1 MKDTACRPPPPPLP
15 PPSLRRGQRIRSKMI
30 IYPFRND
37 SSTFSSIMTTMIML
51 MYLLLGLLVLH
62 VNLLSTFGFSP
73 LYSNS
78 NSRSRLNEPQ
88 YHQANQ
94 LLHPKETTRRRRK
107 TAKLLPSRKQK
118 PWGRLDAASAVQDNG
133 SGKISDD
140 HDAQNSQK
148 KSFVWKF
155 GGSSLANAERVDH
168 VCHLIKEYG
177 ETLPRAVVC
186 SAMGKTTN
194 MLLQA
199 GEAALK
205 QGKVDDETM
214 DAIRELHKKAMNEF
228 GFDERM
234 CQPVLDLLDEC
245 RQLLV
250 GVSITQELTLKSKD
264 KLVSYGERCSVRI
277 VSERLRQL
285 TVPAVAIDAW
295 DAGIWTDD
303 KFGDANLLP
312 DYEKSI
318 SGALSKIE
326 KGSDDDDDHDSVY
339 IVTGFLGKTE
349 DGHIT
354 TLGRGGSDLTAT
366 AVGAALESDEIWA
379 WKDVDGVLSA
389 DPRRVPHA
397 IPLDYI
403 SYEQAQELAVFGAQ
417 VLHPIAMQPALK
429 AGIPVRVKNSYN
441 PEATGTVIGQ
451 KKDAVTVGSGRL
463 VTAITYQTDVTVL
476 DISSSTM
483 MGTYGFLARV
493 FQAFEKHRLSVDVLA
508 SSEVSVSLTLDQ
520 KQNPSEI
527 QGLLT
532 TLADCAEITRKDGR
546 SILTLIAD
554 VDRSSQVLATV
565 FNVFAKE
572 DIHVEMMSQGASKVN
587 ISFIVSSDDLQKA
600 MLKLHTC
607 FF

>member
-1 MKDTACRPPPPPLP
+1 MIRYPTRTDSLP
-15 PPSLRRGQRIRSKMI
+15 FSAIM
-30 IYPFRND
+30 
-37 SSTFSSIMTTMIML
+37 STMTMMA
-51 MYLLLGLLVLH
+51 YLFFGLLFLH
-62 VNLLSTFGFSP
+62 VNLLSTFGFAP
-73 LYSNS
+73 LYLNH
-78 NSRSRLNEPQ
+78 NSRSRLHEPQ
-88 YHQANQ
+88 YNQGNQ
-94 LLHPKETTRRRRK
+94 LLHPKETARRISK
-107 TAKLLPSRKQK
+107 TAKLLLSRERKIG
-118 PWGRLDAASAVQDNG
+118 GRFGAVSAVKDNG
-133 SGKISDD
+133 DDNASDD
-140 HDAQNSQK
+140 HDTQSSK
-148 KSFVWKF
+148 KQSFVWKF

-205 QGKVDDETM
+205 QGRVDDETM
-214 DAIRELHKKAMNEF
+214 NAICELHKETMDEF
-228 GFDERM
+228 EFDERM

-250 GVSITQELTLKSKD
+250 GVSITQELTLKSRD

-285 TVPAVAIDAW
+285 NVPSVAIDAW
-295 DAGIWTDD
+295 DAGILTDD
-303 KFGDANLLP
+303 SFGDANLLP

-318 SGALSKIE
+318 SGALSKIGKE
-326 KGSDDDDDHDSVY
+326 SMGDYDHDSVF
-339 IVTGFLGKTE
+339 IITGFLGKTA

-366 AVGAALESDEIWA
+366 AVGAALKSDEIWA

-441 PEATGTVIGQ
+441 PEATGTVIG
-451 KKDAVTVGSGRL
+451 KKRDNVSVGSDRL

-476 DISSSTM
+476 DISSTKM
-483 MGTYGFLARV
+483 LGTYGFLARV

-527 QGLLT
+527 KGLLT
-532 TLADCAEITRKDGR
+532 TLADCADITRKDGK

-587 ISFIVSSDDLQKA
+587 ISFIVSGDDLQKA

>member
-1 MKDTACRPPPPPLP
+1 MVRYLP
-15 PPSLRRGQRIRSKMI
+15 RT
-30 IYPFRND
+30 D
-37 SSTFSSIMTTMIML
+37 SSSFSPTMATMTMM
-51 MYLLLGLLVLH
+51 MYLLLGLLFLH
-62 VNLLSTFGFSP
+62 VNLPSTFGFAP
-73 LYSNS
+73 LYSNH
-78 NSRSRLNEPQ
+78 NFRFRLNEPQ
-88 YHQANQ
+88 YNQGNQ
-94 LLHPKETTRRRRK
+94 LLHPEETARRISK
-107 TAKLLPSRKQK
+107 TAKLLPLRERKI
-118 PWGRLDAASAVQDNG
+118 GGGLGAVSAVKDSGYDNA
-133 SGKISDD
+133 SDD
-140 HDAQNSQK
+140 HDTQSSK
-148 KSFVWKF
+148 KQSFVWKF

-177 ETLPRAVVC
+177 ETPPRAVVC

-205 QGKVDDETM
+205 GIVDDETM
-214 DAIRELHKKAMNEF
+214 AAIRELHKETMFEF
-228 GFDERM
+228 GFEDRM

-250 GVSITQELTLKSKD
+250 GVSITQELTLKSRD

-285 TVPAVAIDAW
+285 NVPSVAIDAW
-295 DAGIWTDD
+295 DAGILTDD
-303 KFGDANLLP
+303 SFGDANLLP

-318 SGALSKIE
+318 SGALSTIE
-326 KGSDDDDDHDSVY
+326 KESKGDCHHDSVY
-339 IVTGFLGKTE
+339 VITGFLGKTV

-366 AVGAALESDEIWA
+366 AVGAALKSDEIWA

-441 PEATGTVIGQ
+441 PEAAGTVIGR
-451 KKDAVTVGSGRL
+451 KRNNVSVGSDRL

-476 DISSSTM
+476 DISSTKM
-483 MGTYGFLARV
+483 LGTYGFLARV

-520 KQNPSEI
+520 KQNPTEI
-527 QGLLT
+527 KGLIT
-532 TLADCAEITRKDGR
+532 TLADCADITRKDGK

-554 VDRSSQVLATV
+554 VNRSSQVLATV

-587 ISFIVSSDDLQKA
+587 ISFIVSGDDLQKA